1 MRIKKRVLSGGVV
14 VLTVFLVLG
23 VCKPDIDKFCR
34 QNRSITAFFASKG
47 VDSFGEYLGGF
58 MFDAAAL
65 GVCAVLVFFIA
76 RHIGTR
82 FHNLQ
87 DRRKKYQ
94 TDTIV
99 KPQAAGLPC
108 A

>member
-1 MRIKKRVLSGGVV
+1 MRNKKRVLSGGVV

-65 GVCAVLVFFIA
+65 GVCAVLVFLLLVISALVFITF
-76 RHIGTR
+76 RIEGR
-82 FHNLQ
+82 SS
-87 DRRKKYQ
+87 
-94 TDTIV
+94 
-99 KPQAAGLPC
+99 KPIRL
-108 A
+108 

>member
-1 MRIKKRVLSGGVV
+1 MRNKKRVLSGGVV

-47 VDSFGEYLGGF
+47 VDSFGGF

-65 GVCAVLVFFIA
+65 GVCAVLVLFIA

-82 FHNLQ
+82 FHSLQ
-87 DRRKKYQ
+87 DRRKK
-94 TDTIV
+94 
-99 KPQAAGLPC
+99 
-108 A
+108 

>member
-82 FHNLQ
+82 FHSLQ
-87 DRRKKYQ
+87 DRRKK
-94 TDTIV
+94 
-99 KPQAAGLPC
+99 
-108 A
+108 

>member
-65 GVCAVLVFFIA
+65 GVCAVLVFLGVDDPACIE
-76 RHIGTR
+76 IGR
-82 FHNLQ
+82 ASC
-87 DRRKKYQ
+87 RER
-94 TDTIV
+94 V
-99 KPQAAGLPC
+99 
-108 A
+108 

>member
-1 MRIKKRVLSGGVV
+1 MRNKKRVLSGGVV

-34 QNRSITAFFASKG
+34 QNRSIT
-47 VDSFGEYLGGF
+47 FGEYLGGF

-65 GVCAVLVFFIA
+65 GVCAVLVLFIA

-82 FHNLQ
+82 FHSLQ
-87 DRRKKYQ
+87 DRRKK
-94 TDTIV
+94 
-99 KPQAAGLPC
+99 
-108 A
+108 